1 MKKWMVAVATVA
13 LLGGCVKMDK
23 NPPKDLPDYVKLYP
37 GAQPMMN
44 MNLGVLMSEVETTTD
59 TPDTVMAY
67 YRSEAAADGLT
78 EKVATT
84 PANAKPGQV
93 QSQFS
98 DASGTKMLIV
108 MAQPQ
113 SPGTMISLSY
123 RPVKAASQ

>member
-84 PANAKPGQV
+84 PTNAKPGQV